1 MSTTAEFEAEWRRSR
16 PSKLPWILL
25 VAAVVVGGWSSCTLK
40 GAKDEAENA
49 LRKES
54 ERSAA
59 LENKVKELAK
69 TQATLEL
76 KIRDLEREKA
86 LLAERKVEPV
96 KVEDPKAAAKKPAP
110 TPAKATTTAKKTT
123 TTTTKKKTR

>member
-1 MSTTAEFEAEWRRSR
+1 MSSTAEFEAEWRRSR

-25 VAAVVVGGWSSCTLK
+25 VAAVVVASWSSCTLK
-40 GAKDEAENA
+40 GAKDEAEAA
-49 LRKES
+49 LKKES

-69 TQATLEL
+69 TQAGLEL

-96 KVEDPKAAAKKPAP
+96 KVEEPKAAAKKPAV
-110 TPAKATTTAKKTT
+110 TPAKSTTTAKKTT
-123 TTTTKKKTR
+123 TTKKKK

>member
-1 MSTTAEFEAEWRRSR
+1 VSTTAEFEAEWKRSR

-25 VAAVVVGGWSSCTLK
+25 VAAVVVGGWSACTLK
-40 GAKDEAENA
+40 GAKDEAEA
-49 LRKES
+49 TLRKES

-59 LENKVKELAK
+59 LETKVKELAK
-69 TQATLEL
+69 TQAGLEN

-96 KVEDPKAAAKKPAP
+96 KEEPKAAAKKPVA
-110 TPAKATTTAKKTT
+110 TPAKSTSSKKSTS
-123 TTTTKKKTR
+123 KKKK

>member
-40 GAKDEAENA
+40 GAKDEAEAA
-49 LRKES
+49 LTKES
-54 ERSAA
+54 DRSAA
-59 LENKVKELAK
+59 LETKVKDLAK
-69 TQATLEL
+69 TQATLEM

-96 KVEDPKAAAKKPAP
+96 KEEPKTAAKKPAA
-110 TPAKATTTAKKTT
+110 TPAKSTSSKKTS
-123 TTTTKKKTR
+123 TKKKAR

>member
-1 MSTTAEFEAEWRRSR
+1 
-16 PSKLPWILL
+16 LL

-40 GAKDEAENA
+40 GAKDEADA
-49 LRKES
+49 AYRKES

-59 LENKVKELAK
+59 LETKVKELAK
-69 TQATLEL
+69 TQAGLEI

-96 KVEDPKAAAKKPAP
+96 KEEPKTAAKKPTT
-110 TPAKATTTAKKTT
+110 TPAKSTSSKKS
-123 TTTTKKKTR
+123 TTKKKK

>member
-1 MSTTAEFEAEWRRSR
+1 MSTTAEFEAEWKRSR

-40 GAKDEAENA
+40 GAKDEAEAA

-59 LENKVKELAK
+59 LETKVKDLA
-69 TQATLEL
+69 QLEEAMHNVARRL
-76 KIRDLEREKA
+76 SE
-86 LLAERKVEPV
+86 
-96 KVEDPKAAAKKPAP
+96 
-110 TPAKATTTAKKTT
+110 
-123 TTTTKKKTR
+123 

>member
-1 MSTTAEFEAEWRRSR
+1 MSTTAEFEAEWKRSR

-25 VAAVVVGGWSSCTLK
+25 VAAVVVGGWSACTLK
-40 GAKDEAENA
+40 GAKDEAEAA
-49 LRKES
+49 LKKES

-59 LENKVKELAK
+59 LEGKVKDLAK
-69 TQATLEL
+69 TQAGLEN

-96 KVEDPKAAAKKPAP
+96 KEEPKTAAKKPTT
-110 TPAKATTTAKKTT
+110 TPAKSTTSKKS
-123 TTTTKKKTR
+123 TTKKKK

>member
-25 VAAVVVGGWSSCTLK
+25 VAAVVVGTWSSCTLK
-40 GAKDEAENA
+40 SAKDEAEA
-49 LRKES
+49 TVRKET
-54 ERSAA
+54 ERSAL
-59 LENKVKELAK
+59 LEQKVKDQAK
-69 TQATLEL
+69 TQAGLEN

-96 KVEDPKAAAKKPAP
+96 KEEPKTA
-110 TPAKATTTAKKTT
+110 AKKTT
-123 TTTTKKKTR
+123 TTPAKSTSKKSTTKKKK

>member
-25 VAAVVVGGWSSCTLK
+25 VAAVVVGGWSACTLK
-40 GAKDEAENA
+40 GAKDEAEAA
-49 LRKES
+49 LKKES

-59 LENKVKELAK
+59 LETKVKELAK
-69 TQATLEL
+69 TQAGLEN

-86 LLAERKVEPV
+86 LLAERKAEPV
-96 KVEDPKAAAKKPAP
+96 KEEPKAAAKKPAA
-110 TPAKATTTAKKTT
+110 TPAKSTTAKKS
-123 TTTTKKKTR
+123 TTKKKK

>member
-1 MSTTAEFEAEWRRSR
+1 VSTTAEFEAEWKRSR

-40 GAKDEAENA
+40 GAKDEAEAA
-49 LRKES
+49 LKKEG

-59 LENKVKELAK
+59 LETKVKELAK
-69 TQATLEL
+69 TQAGLEN

-96 KVEDPKAAAKKPAP
+96 KAEDPKAAAKKPTT
-110 TPAKATTTAKKTT
+110 TPAKSTSSKKS
-123 TTTTKKKTR
+123 TTKKKK